1 MTTTSPSRTLR
12 VARADGGA
20 RLDRFVQARCPDL
33 SRSRGAALVREGKVT
48 VNGARAKPSSIVND
62 GDTVV
67 VTVPPPTPT
76 DLVAQDIPIHVVYE
90 DAHML
95 VVDKPAGLT
104 VHPAPGH
111 PDGTLVNALLAMIP
125 DLPGIG
131 GEMRPGIVHRLDKDT
146 SGLMMVAKNDIA
158 HRSLTR
164 QLKDREVHK
173 TYLALVVGTLKDDEG
188 VIDGA
193 IGRHPKARKRMAIVE
208 GGRASRTEYR
218 VVRRFGHGAAS
229 LDGGALR
236 TGATLVEAHPV
247 TGRTHQ
253 IRVHFT
259 SLGHPLVGD
268 QVYGR
273 RSSLVDRHFLH
284 AARLAF
290 HLPPDEREWREFAVA
305 LPPDLQAALDA
316 LEALA

>member
-1 MTTTSPSRTLR
+1 
-12 VARADGGA
+12 
-20 RLDRFVQARCPDL
+20 
-33 SRSRGAALVREGKVT
+33 
-48 VNGARAKPSSIVND
+48 
-62 GDTVV
+62 
-67 VTVPPPTPT
+67 
-76 DLVAQDIPIHVVYE
+76 
-90 DAHML
+90 
-95 VVDKPAGLT
+95 

-146 SGLMMVAKNDIA
+146 SGLMMVAKTDAA

-188 VIDGA
+188 VIDSA
-193 IGRHPKARKRMAIVE
+193 IGRHPKQRKRMAIVE
-208 GGRASRTEYR
+208 GGRESRTEYR
-218 VVRRFGHGAAS
+218 VVRRFGRGTDA

-236 TGATLVEAHPV
+236 ALDGGALRAATLVEAHPV

-268 QVYGR
+268 PVYGR
-273 RSSLVDRHFLH
+273 RSPLVARHFLH
-284 AARLAF
+284 AARLGF
-290 HLPPDEREWREFAVA
+290 HLPPDEREWREFEAV

-316 LEALA
+316 LA